1 MKEKNVVNA
10 LPDNKSGADEV
21 KNNKSNPVND
31 SFESDKPSDRS
42 NVADSTIDNEVK
54 ASVCKVEEEEATNR
68 VVTVSIPEIKIDV
81 SEDNLDN
88 DDDEESDQQAE
99 WEWEEGE
106 EMEYEFYE
114 HEVTKL
120 WSQKC
125 IWKSQKLWFYYGK

>member
-54 ASVCKVEEEEATNR
+54 ASVCKVEEEEEEATNR

-120 WSQKC
+120 
-125 IWKSQKLWFYYGK
+125 